1 MEREYLKGLG
11 LEDEVIGKIMSEHG
25 KGIQA
30 AKGDLSTALTEV
42 ESYKEQL
49 AQRDKDILA
58 LKDSS
63 GSKKALEEQIAKM
76 ELDYKEE
83 KETLQNKIAETK
95 LNSALDLTLTQANV
109 RNPKAVKAL
118 LELDKVK
125 LTDNGLEGLD
135 EQITALKEKE
145 SYLFGEVGKPP
156 FVNGNNNSNGGG
168 GTLTKQAIMEIK
180 DTNERQKQITEN
192 RHLFQ

>member
-11 LEDEVIGKIMSEHG
+11 LEDELIGKIMSEHG
-25 KGIQA
+25 RGIQA
-30 AKGDLSTALTEV
+30 AKGDLSTAQTEV
-42 ESYKEQL
+42 ASYKEQL

-63 GSKKALEEQIAKM
+63 GSKKALEDKISQM
-76 ELDYKEE
+76 ELDYKTE

-135 EQITALKEKE
+135 EQITALKETE
-145 SYLFGEVGKPP
+145 SYLFGDGSKPP
-156 FVNGNNNSNGGG
+156 FINGNNNSNGGG

>member
-25 KGIQA
+25 RGIQA
-30 AKGDLSTALTEV
+30 AKGDLSTAQE
-42 ESYKEQL
+42 EAKSYKEQL
-49 AQRDKDILA
+49 DQRDKDILA

-63 GSKKALEEQIAKM
+63 GSKKALEEQITQM
-76 ELDYKEE
+76 QSDYKAE
-83 KETLQNKIAETK
+83 KETMQNKIAEVK

-135 EQITALKEKE
+135 EQITALKETE
-145 SYLFGEVGKPP
+145 GYLFGDGNKPP
-156 FVNGNNNSNGGG
+156 FINGNNNSNGGG

>member
-145 SYLFGEVGKPP
+145 GYLFGEGSKPP
-156 FVNGNNNSNGGG
+156 FINGNNNSNGGG